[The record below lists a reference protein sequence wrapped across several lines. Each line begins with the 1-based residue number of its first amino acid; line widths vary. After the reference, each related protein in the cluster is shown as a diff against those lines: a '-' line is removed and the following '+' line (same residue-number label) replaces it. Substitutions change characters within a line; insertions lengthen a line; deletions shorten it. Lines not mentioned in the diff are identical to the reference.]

1 MKIFPDKNYWK
12 GDSLVIKASV
22 QHNNELYSDT
32 ITIRKTYNIGYQVQ
46 ISSSAGN
53 LFSNGECSTIL
64 RAEVLLNGAVMG
76 SGEVAQNIDF
86 SWVRYELKS
95 SQLDESWSANTQE
108 IEITNLNL
116 EDGYKYRCE
125 ISLKI

>member
-1 MKIFPDKNYWK
+1 M
-12 GDSLVIKASV
+12 
-22 QHNNELYSDT
+22 
-32 ITIRKTYNIGYQVQ
+32 
-46 ISSSAGN
+46 
-53 LFSNGECSTIL
+53 
-64 RAEVLLNGAVMG
+64 LLNGAVMG